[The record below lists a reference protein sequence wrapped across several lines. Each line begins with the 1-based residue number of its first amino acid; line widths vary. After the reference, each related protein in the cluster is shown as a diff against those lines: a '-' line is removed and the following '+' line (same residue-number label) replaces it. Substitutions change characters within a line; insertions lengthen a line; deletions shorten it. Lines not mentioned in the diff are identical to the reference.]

1 MSAEEF
7 LVQFDVY
14 YNNVTSN
21 QAPGLNAYE
30 KSLFLT
36 KGQDEILKNY
46 FNPAGNKYQAG
57 YDGNQKRQI
66 DFTQITE
73 VERIT
78 EFNDPVYDTRANV
91 RSIVLPHNI
100 SMIINEKVRVSRKD
114 KDMEL
119 IVSPISFAEYDR
131 RMKGSYRWPL
141 KNQAWR
147 LITSRRADIVP
158 GPNDTLEEYVVKFVR
173 KPLPIIVGPL
183 EGLTIDGCCFAGD
196 GTENAVEV
204 EGCEL
209 NEILH
214 EEILQRAVEL
224 AKASWAAENTELL
237 MQAGQR
243 SE

>member
-1 MSAEEF
+1 MLPQEF
-7 LVQFDVY
+7 LVQFNVL
-14 YNNVTSN
+14 YNNITSN

-30 KSLFLT
+30 ISLFLT
-36 KGQDEILKNY
+36 KAENEILKNY

-73 VERIT
+73 VRRIT
-78 EFNDPVYDTRANV
+78 QFNDPVYDTRSNV
-91 RSIVLPHNI
+91 KSVILPHNI
-100 SMIINEKVRVSRKD
+100 WMIVNEKVRVSRKD
-114 KDMEL
+114 KDVEL
-119 IVSPISFAEYDR
+119 AISPISFAEYDR
-131 RMKGSYRWPL
+131 LMGKSYKWPL

-147 LITSRRADIVP
+147 LITSRRADIIP

-183 EGLTIDGCCFAGD
+183 EGLTIEGCCYTGD
-196 GTENAVEV
+196 GTEGAVEM

-237 MQAGQR
+237 MQTGQR